1 MYFQHATDAQHPHVK
16 QERTTLPRRGGVT
29 WWQLRDQRTAA
40 CVSDST
46 CTALRPKLASPVIE
60 NDTRTTSQ
68 QRRQTTESPKGNGRE
83 GGRDSNSRRTRK
95 VGDERRQKSGRAS
108 DGSTASRHVSIEG
121 LPSDGDCIEIDDETT
136 TGRVDI
142 VGRGLVDCRS
152 NDSQSDEEHPD
163 QAKLSWLILGSKP

>member
-1 MYFQHATDAQHPHVK
+1 VKEDVTATRDGPERSATNDVK
-16 QERTTLPRRGGVT
+16 
-29 WWQLRDQRTAA
+29 
-40 CVSDST
+40 
-46 CTALRPKLASPVIE
+46 
-60 NDTRTTSQ
+60 
-68 QRRQTTESPKGNGRE
+68 
-83 GGRDSNSRRTRK
+83 
-95 VGDERRQKSGRAS
+95 KSGRAS